1 MLHAQVQSRPA
12 ALAHSEDAHRDAYNA
27 AFRELGLGWRWDSD
41 TYRDL
46 LRIPEER
53 NRICAYVQSQHAHML
68 KAYEIGFLSDLVYE
82 TKERCYAQLLERT
95 ELPRW

>member
-1 MLHAQVQSRPA
+1 MLHAQVQSSPA
-12 ALAHSEDAHRDAYNA
+12 VLAQSEDAHRNAYNA

-41 TYRDL
+41 TYREL

-53 NRICAYVQSQHAHML
+53 TRIGAYVQSQHAHML
-68 KAYEIGFLSDLVYE
+68 KAYEIGFLSELVYE
-82 TKERCYAQLLERT
+82 TKERCYAQLLERA